1 MQRGEAREGGVY
13 GDTRGNR
20 SAAQDFKS
28 LHISPPPS
36 STPLHPH
43 LEALKRAIR
52 LLPVYYRY
60 QCMLY
65 IPCPS
70 VRDASSRRAIV
81 CRDLAIAATA
91 HEKQR
96 ASDEID
102 ELLEVL
108 GWGLGRTQTRTCML
122 TQTRMHTHSHA
133 RTPSGVLLAALS
145 PTRVRLLYMTTYF
158 YKIKTLRCYIV

>member
-1 MQRGEAREGGVY
+1 MLSILFHQAIDGEEV
-13 GDTRGNR
+13 
-20 SAAQDFKS
+20 S
-28 LHISPPPS
+28 
-36 STPLHPH
+36 
-43 LEALKRAIR
+43 
-52 LLPVYYRY
+52 
-60 QCMLY
+60 
-65 IPCPS
+65 
-70 VRDASSRRAIV
+70 DAN
-81 CRDLAIAATA
+81 IAASLTGSDTPGSEVTISYKRRGSVPKDLVLTRMPA
-91 HEKQR
+91 GTFSDRKKQR
-96 ASDEID
+96 ASDDID